1 LLPQNSQDVAAEY
14 ASSDF
19 DVRHR
24 FTFTASYDIPGIKG
38 FGQLLEGWKVNTIL
52 TLASAQPWTVNDY
65 TNDFSGS
72 GDTADR
78 WDFFGNP
85 ANFKEGT
92 ISIPYCSGFPADF
105 LTSGGAD
112 LAGVSCTQQD
122 SLYGQTVH
130 LPASIA
136 TACKNAPSIDTL
148 AGNSAKQIPAGGC
161 FVSGNSVMV
170 PPVAGTFGTMGRNI
184 FRDNGFKNV
193 DFSVFKNFT
202 FRERFG
208 AQFRVEIFNLLNH
221 PTIANPYGASNGGA
235 GNGFIDP
242 SAPNTFGCGC
252 STPDYIA
259 GSPIVSSGGPRVMQL
274 GLKLMF

>member
-1 LLPQNSQDVAAEY
+1 VTLPSSIAAPCI
-14 ASSDF
+14 ANAPD
-19 DVRHR
+19 
-24 FTFTASYDIPGIKG
+24 PK
-38 FGQLLEGWKVNTIL
+38 
-52 TLASAQPWTVNDY
+52 TLAT
-65 TNDFSGS
+65 
-72 GDTADR
+72 
-78 WDFFGNP
+78 
-85 ANFKEGT
+85 
-92 ISIPYCSGFPADF
+92 
-105 LTSGGAD
+105 
-112 LAGVSCTQQD
+112 
-122 SLYGQTVH
+122 
-130 LPASIA
+130 
-136 TACKNAPSIDTL
+136 
-148 AGNSAKQIPAGGC
+148 GGC